1 MKEHCWGDG
10 QQTRKQKRTRW
21 FQSVLNAKTTLKQK
35 DVTRK
40 WAEERSTLERWKE
53 QTIWDKFLALLP
65 ISWVT
70 LGKLLNLSDPQPLC
84 KIGIMPPRPPGPQ
97 GWCEG
102 LRQSM

>member
-1 MKEHCWGDG
+1 M
-10 QQTRKQKRTRW
+10 
-21 FQSVLNAKTTLKQK
+21 LNAKTTLKQK

-70 LGKLLNLSDPQPLC
+70 LGKLLNLSDP
-84 KIGIMPPRPPGPQ
+84 
-97 GWCEG
+97 
-102 LRQSM
+102 